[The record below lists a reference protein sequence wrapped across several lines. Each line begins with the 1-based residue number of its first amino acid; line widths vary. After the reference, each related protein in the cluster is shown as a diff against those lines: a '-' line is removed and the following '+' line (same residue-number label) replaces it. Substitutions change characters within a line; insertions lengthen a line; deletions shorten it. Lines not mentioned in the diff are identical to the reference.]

1 MLLLWYLAQFIIG
14 VAFWVYV
21 IYYIFHGDND

>member
-21 IYYIFHGDND
+21 IYYIFHRDD

>member
-1 MLLLWYLAQFIIG
+1 MIILWYLFQFIIG
-14 VAFWVYV
+14 VAFWIYV